1 MARGV
6 VQVVESLPSKF
17 KALSSNSSTERKKE
31 KKFFKGRLGLGLP
44 VSQTKSFMEQK
55 KLEKNAGEEING
67 NNSRKFTKTV
77 IHEF

>member
-1 MARGV
+1 
-6 VQVVESLPSKF
+6 
-17 KALSSNSSTERKKE
+17 
-31 KKFFKGRLGLGLP
+31 LGLGLP